1 MSILEYSGGKIFTST
16 GASPWQDAWSAEHH
30 AFIAETNAGSSARLV
45 VQSRM
50 KGGTNTKELSTLSLA
65 PETVGEVTFHRAAYQ
80 VRARV
85 TNMTSTGT
93 VTVRWFGN

>member
-16 GASPWQDAWSAEHH
+16 GASPWQDAWSA
-30 AFIAETNAGSSARLV
+30 
-45 VQSRM
+45 
-50 KGGTNTKELSTLSLA
+50 
-65 PETVGEVTFHRAAYQ
+65 ETVGEVTFHRAAYQ